1 MEQGIKNPKVKKPDK
16 VAVSAAKGIK
26 SIEVKAALEKELN

>member
-16 VAVSAAKGIK
+16 AVVSAAKGLK
-26 SIEVKAALEKELN
+26 STGVKAALEKELN

>member
-26 SIEVKAALEKELN
+26 STGVKAALEKELN